1 MIICSN
7 KPRAT
12 RIELIPN
19 PLVNTAIRHAL
30 WVAEETV
37 NIRVIAML
45 LTAALAPLAAA
56 ADAPPASTAAA
67 NAPAGAQPA
76 DASGTSA
83 ANTAPAPEASI
94 PFANHG
100 GIYNWR
106 VVNDR
111 TVLIQSQS
119 RRWYKATLLSSCI
132 DLPFAERLGF
142 ESNADGSF
150 DKFSMITARHQ
161 RCPLISLVETA
172 APSKKLKP
180 APAGH
185 S

>member
-1 MIICSN
+1 MEI
-7 KPRAT
+7 K
-12 RIELIPN
+12 
-19 PLVNTAIRHAL
+19 
-30 WVAEETV
+30 
-37 NIRVIAML
+37 VIALL
-45 LTAALAPLAAA
+45 LTAALVPLAAG
-56 ADAPPASTAAA
+56 ADAPAGSSAAA
-67 NAPAGAQPA
+67 GSQAS
-76 DASGTSA
+76 DASGTAAASA
-83 ANTAPAPEASI
+83 APAPEASI

-100 GIYNWR
+100 GIYNWK

-111 TVLIQSQS
+111 TVLIESQS
-119 RRWYKATLLSSCI
+119 RRWYKATLLSSCF

-172 APSKKLKP
+172 APSKKSKP
-180 APAGH
+180 AAAGP

>member
-1 MIICSN
+1 M
-7 KPRAT
+7 
-12 RIELIPN
+12 
-19 PLVNTAIRHAL
+19 
-30 WVAEETV
+30 
-37 NIRVIAML
+37 NIKVIAVL
-45 LTAALAPLAAA
+45 LTTALAPLAGA
-56 ADAPPASTAAA
+56 ADAPVASASAS
-67 NAPAGAQPA
+67 NAPAA
-76 DASGTSA
+76 SA
-83 ANTAPAPEASI
+83 AAAPEASI

-100 GIYNWR
+100 GIYKWK

-119 RRWYKATLLSSCI
+119 RRWYKATLMSSCI

-161 RCPLISLVETA
+161 RCPLISLVETD
-172 APSKKLKP
+172 APSKKPRP

>member
-1 MIICSN
+1 MNIKMI
-7 KPRAT
+7 A
-12 RIELIPN
+12 
-19 PLVNTAIRHAL
+19 V
-30 WVAEETV
+30 
-37 NIRVIAML
+37 L
-45 LTAALAPLAAA
+45 LTVALAPIAGA
-56 ADAPPASTAAA
+56 ADAPPASAAGVNAPAQAQAADAASGTAAA
-67 NAPAGAQPA
+67 
-76 DASGTSA
+76 SA
-83 ANTAPAPEASI
+83 APAPEASI

-161 RCPLISLVETA
+161 RCPLISLVETD
-172 APSKKLKP
+172 APSKTPRP

>member
-1 MIICSN
+1 MNIKMI
-7 KPRAT
+7 A
-12 RIELIPN
+12 
-19 PLVNTAIRHAL
+19 V
-30 WVAEETV
+30 
-37 NIRVIAML
+37 L
-45 LTAALAPLAAA
+45 LTVALAPIAGA
-56 ADAPPASTAAA
+56 ADAPPASAAGVNAPAQAQAADAASGTAAA
-67 NAPAGAQPA
+67 
-76 DASGTSA
+76 SA
-83 ANTAPAPEASI
+83 APAPEASI

-161 RCPLISLVETA
+161 RGPLISLVETA
-172 APSKKLKP
+172 APSKKPKP